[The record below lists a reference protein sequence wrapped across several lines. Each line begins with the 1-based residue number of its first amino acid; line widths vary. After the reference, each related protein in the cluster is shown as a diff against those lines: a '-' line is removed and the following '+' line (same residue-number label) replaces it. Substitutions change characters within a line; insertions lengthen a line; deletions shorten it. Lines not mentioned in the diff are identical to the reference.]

1 MTFNLIHQFT
11 VQGINKTTIYATT
24 RCGCKATLRV
34 NLNDNSEWHV
44 KVFREEHNHPLVE
57 SCNEKKHL
65 HSHQH
70 IDKPI
75 RDLIKNLRE
84 NNVSLTR
91 VNSIVAGFYGST
103 KKVPFCKRKLRTVCS
118 QIASETL
125 QDDIAK
131 TLENFRDMIAMDDRF
146 AFCAQVD
153 DDNRLKS
160 LMWTTGRSRSLYN
173 HFGDAITFDTTYGIN
188 IYKMPFGMFIG
199 VSNHFESVIF
209 AGVFLTNEKEENF
222 RWAFKQFVAM
232 MGGKHPV
239 TILTGK
245 QYF

>member
-1 MTFNLIHQFT
+1 MTSTILILGCLVSVFAMVIIISRFALAYRQCRNSLAKEQASDKNT
-11 VQGINKTTIYATT
+11 KYATT
-24 RCGCKATLRV
+24 RCGCKATLRLH
-34 NLNDNSEWHV
+34 LNENSKWYV
-44 KVFREEHNHPLVE
+44 KVFREEHNHALVE
-57 SCNEKKHL
+57 SCSEKKHL

-173 HFGDAITFDTTYGIN
+173 HFGECN
-188 IYKMPFGMFIG
+188 
-199 VSNHFESVIF
+199 
-209 AGVFLTNEKEENF
+209 NF
-222 RWAFKQFVAM
+222 
-232 MGGKHPV
+232 
-239 TILTGK
+239 
-245 QYF
+245 